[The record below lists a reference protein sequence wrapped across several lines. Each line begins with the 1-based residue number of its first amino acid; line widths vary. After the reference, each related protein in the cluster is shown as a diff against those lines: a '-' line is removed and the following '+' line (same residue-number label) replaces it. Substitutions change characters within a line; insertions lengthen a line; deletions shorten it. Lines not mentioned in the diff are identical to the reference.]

1 MHPAAAQRHTGAGD
15 LLVHDRLILERLL
28 PGAAVLLGHLDAE
41 HAQLAELVVEL
52 ARRLPGVEPFVE
64 DWDHLGLDERPQ
76 SLSER
81 LVIVVEIRA
90 AHRATSFG

>member
-1 MHPAAAQRHTGAGD
+1 MHPAAAQRYAGAGD
-15 LLVHDRLILERLL
+15 LLGHDRLILERLL
-28 PGAAVLLGHLDAE
+28 AGAAVLLGHLDAE

-52 ARRLPGVEPFVE
+52 ARRLAGVEPFVE
-64 DWDHLGLDERPQ
+64 DRDHLGLDERPQ
-76 SLSER
+76 CLPER